1 MTGTTIILGGT
12 GGIGAALA
20 RQLAANGRKLH
31 LIARDAVRLE
41 TLATELG
48 ASHAVCDVMDPATID
63 AAITAMEGPVDGLAY
78 AVGSITLKP
87 LQRLTAAEMMAD
99 YHLNTLGAALAVQAA
114 LPGLKSAEK
123 GAAILLYSS
132 VAVAQGFPNH
142 VSIAMAKG
150 AIEAL
155 TRSLAAELAPRIRVN
170 CLAPS
175 LVKTPLAQALT
186 GNAPMAQAI
195 AALHPLQRIGEAADL
210 AGLGALLLSPE
221 SGWITGQV
229 IGIDGGR
236 GALIGKG

>member
-1 MTGTTIILGGT
+1 MDGTTIILGGT

-20 RQLAANGRKLH
+20 RRLAAAGRRLH
-31 LIARDAVRLE
+31 LIARDAARLE
-41 TLATELG
+41 TLAAELG
-48 ASHAVCDVMDPATID
+48 ASHAVCDVTDPATI
-63 AAITAMEGPVDGLAY
+63 ATAIAAMEGPVDGLAY

-87 LQRLTAAEMMAD
+87 LPRLTAAEMMAD
-99 YHLNTLGAALAVQAA
+99 YQLNALGAALAVQAA
-114 LPGLKSAEK
+114 LPGLKSADK

-175 LVKTPLAQALT
+175 LVRTPLACALT
-186 GNAPMAQAI
+186 GNEQMAQAI
-195 AALHPLQRIGEAADL
+195 AALHPLQRIGAAEDL
-210 AGLGALLLSPE
+210 AAMGMLLLSPE

-236 GALIGKG
+236 SALIGKG